1 MKLHSVS
8 WHERQLAHVRDC
20 LAEADKQHTEQELA
34 DAWAALMKP
43 IKEIQPGL
51 FNTGPRGAVQ

>member
-43 IKEIQPGL
+43 TKEIQPGL